1 MIVYPS
7 IFAVPIIF
15 DLPNM
20 KERIWR
26 NEHIYAE
33 FDRIIRL
40 FEKKISGKLP
50 VTANFSKKVIEE
62 RVTQRLVQLLFYP
75 FCILCTRRLREG
87 KYPVPGKNEKV
98 LLNKVTIDSNTGKI
112 GLNTTFILIQVAD
125 FFWEWIGALGA
136 VIRGYFN
143 HSQKWKQPVTL
154 VFGIGL
160 TDINFLGEETPF
172 IKFCKEGPIK
182 PLVDAE
188 MLVIQAGGKEKSKH
202 FFLQYTNHP
211 VFQTIEKTKLGFM
224 NRSGLLV
231 SQLLLPFR
239 FGWMV
244 MQNKLSVVLA
254 KDIVQAQVIA
264 SLDEARLIQS
274 VIITNSLFFQ
284 QYLWMRQTGNR
295 SFKVHELHYSQN
307 TIPIVYKDDSFV
319 SFFPAF
325 RHVCVDEHWVW
336 TEGYAKYLQE
346 LGHKGPI
353 HIVGP
358 ILWYLPAAMQTVP
371 RQTND
376 IKMLVFDIPPVTR
389 EVADKLGI
397 INYYYSC
404 DHMIR
409 FIEDIIAVS
418 KEYGERKGKNVKIYL
433 KSKRDFRKNFHDEDY
448 AAGIRKCEE
457 ENTNFKVMDASQ
469 NLFSLLNECDL
480 SVSIPYTTVPYIAAY
495 LRKPAIYFDPGGEL
509 EFTNESSPYLYTASG
524 KQSFAL
530 TFEKIL
536 SS

>member
-75 FCILCTRRLREG
+75 FCILCTRRFREG
-87 KYPVPGKNEKV
+87 KYPLPGKNETL
-98 LLNKVTIDSNTGKI
+98 LLNRIKIGCNTGKI
-112 GLNTTFILIQVAD
+112 RLNATFVLIQVTV
-125 FFWEWIGALGA
+125 FFWEWIRALGA
-136 VIRGYFN
+136 VFRGYFN

-188 MLVIQAGGKEKSKH
+188 MLVLQTGGKEKSKH
-202 FFLQYTNHP
+202 FFLQYTKHP
-211 VFQTIEKTKLGFM
+211 VFQTIEKAKLGFI
-224 NRSGLLV
+224 NRSCLLV

-239 FGWMV
+239 FGWVV
-244 MQNKLSVVLA
+244 MQNRLTVLLA
-254 KDIVQAQVIA
+254 KDIVQAPIVA
-264 SLDEARLIQS
+264 SLDEAGMIQS
-274 VIITNSLFFQ
+274 VIITNSFFFQ
-284 QYLWMRQTGNR
+284 QYLWMRQPEDR

-307 TIPIVYKDDSFV
+307 TIPLVYKEDPFV
-319 SFFPAF
+319 GHFPAF

-336 TEGYAKYLQE
+336 TEGYAKYLQK
-346 LGHKGPI
+346 LGHKGHI
-353 HIVGP
+353 HVAGP
-358 ILWYLPAAMQTVP
+358 ILWYLPAAVQTVP
-371 RQTND
+371 RQTD
-376 IKMLVFDIPPVTR
+376 EIKILVFDIPPVTG
-389 EVADKLGI
+389 EVAEKLGI
-397 INYYYSC
+397 INYYYRC

-448 AAGIRKCEE
+448 AACIRKCEKK
-457 ENTNFKVMDASQ
+457 NANFQVMDASQ
-469 NLFSLLNECDL
+469 NLFSLLSECDL
-480 SVSIPYTTVPYIAAY
+480 SVSIPYTTVAYIAAY
-495 LRKPAIYFDPGGEL
+495 LRKPAVYFDPGGEL
-509 EFTNESSPYLYTASG
+509 EFTNDSSPYIYTASG

-530 TFEKIL
+530 IFEKIL